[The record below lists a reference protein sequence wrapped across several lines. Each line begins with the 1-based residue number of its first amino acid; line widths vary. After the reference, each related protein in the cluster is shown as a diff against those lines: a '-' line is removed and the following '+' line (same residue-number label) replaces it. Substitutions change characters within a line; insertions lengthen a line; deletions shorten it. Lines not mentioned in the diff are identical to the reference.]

1 METEKPVITTIV
13 PVGCGHP
20 VSARTHVG
28 HARGASHAHVTV
40 RRAVPGLGDACTRD
54 NK

>member
-1 METEKPVITTIV
+1 METEKPVITTV
-13 PVGCGHP
+13 DPV
-20 VSARTHVG
+20 ARAHVG
-28 HARGASHAHVTV
+28 HARGSSHAHVTV